1 MQCGKVVKL
10 DLNFAALQLSN
21 FTTMSLEE
29 RIKNGDFLTE
39 LQFQTARSGG
49 PGGQH
54 VNKVETKVQLKFD
67 VNNSTVLSEE
77 ERLTLI
83 QKTSNKIDQEGFL
96 QLSSQEKRSQI
107 QNKELVV
114 RKFYDLLRTAFHKKK
129 VRKASKPSKSAIEE
143 RLKTKKAQSEKK
155 ANRKWKP

>member
-1 MQCGKVVKL
+1 M
-10 DLNFAALQLSN
+10 N
-21 FTTMSLEE
+21 SLET
-29 RIKNGDFLTE
+29 RIKNGDFLVE

-49 PGGQH
+49 PGGQN

-67 VNNSTVLSEE
+67 VNNSLILSEE
-77 ERLTLI
+77 EKLTLL
-83 QKTSNKIDQEGFL
+83 QKASNKIDQEGFL

-129 VRKASKPSKSAIEE
+129 VRKATKPSKGAIED
-143 RLKTKKAQSEKK
+143 RLKSKKAQAEKK
-155 ANRKWKP
+155 ANRNWKH

>member
-1 MQCGKVVKL
+1 M
-10 DLNFAALQLSN
+10 NP
-21 FTTMSLEE
+21 LET
-29 RIKNGDFLTE
+29 RIKNGDFLSE

-49 PGGQH
+49 PGGQN

-67 VNNSTVLSEE
+67 VMNSLILSEE
-77 ERLTLI
+77 EKLTLT
-83 QKTSNKIDQEGFL
+83 QKVSNKIDQEGFL

-129 VRKASKPSKSAIEE
+129 VRKATKPSKGAIED
-143 RLKTKKAQSEKK
+143 RLKAKKAHAEKK
-155 ANRKWKP
+155 ANRKWNP